1 MRVTIVIFIIG
12 AIVGSFLNVCIY
24 RLQRSQSIVT
34 PGSHCPNC
42 KHPIPW
48 HDNIPVVSYLFLTG
62 KCRFCKKTIS
72 PRYLLVE
79 ILTGALFLA
88 LFFAFG
94 ATPKF
99 FTNLVFAAALVVV
112 TFIDFDTQTI
122 PDHIT
127 FPGIAVGLIAAL
139 AFPSVMGEASR
150 MAAFLDS
157 IAGAALGAGMIYCV
171 AALGKMAFKKDAMG
185 EGDIFLMAMI
195 GAFLGWKLVI
205 VAFFIA
211 PIFGAVAGI
220 IMRMKT
226 GEELMPYG
234 PYLSLGAVV
243 ALFFGNRILEYIFY
257 GLK

>member
-1 MRVTIVIFIIG
+1 MIFTFVFLMG
-12 AIVGSFLNVCIY
+12 LIVGSFLNVCIY
-24 RLQRSQSIVT
+24 RLQKSESIVT

-72 PRYLLVE
+72 PRYMLVE

-88 LFFAFG
+88 LYAAFG
-94 ATPKF
+94 LSPKF
-99 FTNLVFAAALVVV
+99 FTYLAFVSALIVI

-127 FPGIAVGLIAAL
+127 FPGIVIGPIAAVL
-139 AFPSVMGEASR
+139 FPSIVGASSR
-150 MAAFLDS
+150 MAALFNSVSGAVL
-157 IAGAALGAGMIYCV
+157 GAAMIY
-171 AALGKMAFKKDAMG
+171 AIALLGKMAFKKDAMG
-185 EGDIFLMAMI
+185 DGDIFLLAMI

-205 VAFFIA
+205 LTFFIS
-211 PIFGAVAGI
+211 PFVGAIVGI
-220 IMRMKT
+220 IRKMKY
-226 GEELMPYG
+226 GEETMPYG

-243 ALFFGNRILEYIFY
+243 ALFFGNKILEYIFY